1 MENWCNSSWFDI
13 ILILREPPEVLATE
27 MIKHLTELK
36 IQNMMNVNADLLQWF
51 INFLIKKYRK
61 IFKPVTQVRV
71 DIHDI
76 LDF

>member
-36 IQNMMNVNADLLQWF
+36 IQNMMNVNADLL
-51 INFLIKKYRK
+51 
-61 IFKPVTQVRV
+61 
-71 DIHDI
+71 
-76 LDF
+76 

>member
-36 IQNMMNVNADLLQWF
+36 IQNMMNVNTDLLQWF
-51 INFLIKKYRK
+51 INFLIKKHRK
-61 IFKPVTQVRV
+61 IFKPLKQVRV